1 MTPEELATI
10 KTRCDSTSLS
20 LIGRDLP
27 NHPDAPFVEHAR
39 NDVTALLEEVERL
52 RESEDEYAV
61 LCDRLSELLTQTA
74 EALKG
79 PPPPLT
85 MHDWSDLPAVAA
97 RLVDHHQ
104 QAHHHGMLP

>member
-1 MTPEELATI
+1 MTPEELAAI
-10 KTRCDSTSLS
+10 KRTLVDGDWRRHGRRNMEA
-20 LIGRDLP
+20 LI
-27 NHPDAPFVEHAR
+27 A
-39 NDVTALLEEVERL
+39 EVERL
-52 RESEDEYAV
+52 RESENEYVV

-85 MHDWSDLPAVAA
+85 SHDWSDLPAVAA
-97 RLVDHHQ
+97 KLVDHHR